1 MKRLG
6 ELLMWLG
13 VGVGVGDALAIA
25 VHLQITGV
33 PWFVAVALAKFAMIS
48 AGGLMASGAVVRRLA
63 SRAEARRLAQ
73 STSPGIQR

>member
-25 VHLQITGV
+25 MHLEITGV
-33 PWFVAVALAKFAMIS
+33 PWLVAVALAKFAVIA

-73 STSPGIQR
+73 STSPGIQG